1 MRLLVMCLLAE
12 MLLPLEG
19 AASFES
25 LLDLNMLV
33 ISTGREQTE
42 AEFREILGI
51 AVLRLTKI
59 VPTLSRIV

>member
-1 MRLLVMCLLAE
+1 MCLLVMCLLVE